1 MASASKASL
10 AVATSMSAVEALKDQ
25 LGLCRWNYTISN
37 ISRHAINPIARPS
50 SQLRHVSSS
59 AAAAVAVVQ
68 IDSKIPAAEEMR
80 RRRRAE
86 KAEKVRNLVCWGP
99 N

>member
-1 MASASKASL
+1 MASVSKASL
-10 AVATSMSAVEALKDQ
+10 VVATSMSAVEALKDQ

-37 ISRHAINPIARPS
+37 LSRHAINPIARPS

-59 AAAAVAVVQ
+59 AAAVAVEQ
-68 IDSKIPAAEEMR
+68 IDSKIPVAEEMT